1 MNVLVIG
8 GSGFIGSHVCDD
20 LTSRGHKVTIFDK
33 HTSQWMNGNQKMVLG
48 DIMDLDLLEQCIS
61 QANVVYHLAAIADIK
76 EAKKN
81 PIDTI
86 NINIV
91 GSVNIIDLCVKYSA
105 RLVYGSTVYV
115 YSKHGSFY
123 RASKQ
128 SVETLI
134 EEYHSI
140 YNLEYTII
148 RYGSLYG
155 PRSQDWNGLKRIV
168 SSMLKNR
175 EIVYGGTGG
184 ERREYIHVVDAARM
198 SVDILD
204 GSYNTQAIT
213 LTGTQVLTSLDLL
226 NTIAEILDYDI
237 KIKFDKNST
246 IHSHYLLTPY
256 QYIPKRSVKLISNE
270 YVDIGQ
276 GILELISEVENKE
289 NKEKI

>member
-8 GSGFIGSHVCDD
+8 GSGFIGSHIADD

-33 HTSQWMNGNQKMVLG
+33 YVSEWIREDQKMVSG
-48 DIMDLDLLEQCIS
+48 DIMDVDLLEQYIS
-61 QANVVYHLAAIADIK
+61 YSDIVYHMAAIADIK
-76 EAKKN
+76 EAKES
-81 PIDTI
+81 PVDTI
-86 NINIV
+86 TVNIL
-91 GSVNIIDLCVKYSA
+91 GSVNIIDLCVKHSA
-105 RLVYGSTVYV
+105 RLIYGSTVYV

-140 YNLEYTII
+140 YGLKYTII

-168 SSMLKNR
+168 LSMLKDR
-175 EIVYGGTGG
+175 EIVYGGTGR

-204 GSYNTQAIT
+204 GNYNTQAIT

-226 NTIAEILDYDI
+226 DTIAEILDDDI
-237 KIKFDKNST
+237 KIKFDQASST
-246 IHSHYLLTPY
+246 HSHYLLTPY
-256 QYIPKRSVKLISNE
+256 QYIPKRSIKLISNE

-276 GILELISEVENKE
+276 GILELISEVEN
-289 NKEKI
+289 N

>member
-8 GSGFIGSHVCDD
+8 GAGFIGSHVCDD

-33 HTSQWMNGNQKMVLG
+33 HASQWMNGNQKMVLG
-48 DIMDLDLLEQCIS
+48 DIMDLDLLEKCIS

-76 EAKKN
+76 EAKEN

-91 GSVNIIDLCVKYSA
+91 GSMNIIDLCVKYSV

-168 SSMLKNR
+168 SSMLKDR
-175 EIVYGGTGG
+175 EIVYGGTGR

-204 GSYNTQAIT
+204 GNYNTQAIT

-226 NTIAEILDYDI
+226 DTIAEILNDDI
-237 KIKFDKNST
+237 KIKFDKTST
-246 IHSHYLLTPY
+246 THSHYLLTPY
-256 QYIPKRSVKLISNE
+256 QYIPKRSIKLISNE
-270 YVDIGQ
+270 FVDIGQ
-276 GILELISEVENKE
+276 GILELISEVEN
-289 NKEKI
+289 N